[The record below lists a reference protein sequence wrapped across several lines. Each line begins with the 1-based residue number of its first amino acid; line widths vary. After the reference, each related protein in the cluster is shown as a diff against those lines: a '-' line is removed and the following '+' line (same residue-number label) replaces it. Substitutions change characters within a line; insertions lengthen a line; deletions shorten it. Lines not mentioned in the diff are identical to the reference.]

1 VFVYIQVFFRVTTT
15 PIDTKTN
22 RSPGRGCTK
31 AWQACAIKYLGMHVA
46 SGKTLIFDVS
56 PMKRAFYAACN
67 SIFANTDGRNEM
79 ALLSLQEAYSLSLR
93 TFPRK

>member
-1 VFVYIQVFFRVTTT
+1 
-15 PIDTKTN
+15 
-22 RSPGRGCTK
+22 
-31 AWQACAIKYLGMHVA
+31 MHVA